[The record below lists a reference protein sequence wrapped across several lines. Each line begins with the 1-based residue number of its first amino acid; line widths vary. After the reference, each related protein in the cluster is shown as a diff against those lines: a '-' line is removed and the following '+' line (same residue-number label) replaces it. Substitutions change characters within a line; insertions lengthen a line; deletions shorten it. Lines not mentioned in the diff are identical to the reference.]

1 MARRVCPEVSGLWL
15 CGHIV
20 QLLAL
25 WSHSAAVVC
34 SKQPRPAW
42 LPWRGTTSALLS
54 DGHSLHTSDFSQAE
68 GTERAGTSQI
78 RACRNASSALLPCVE
93 RPHIAWMSS
102 EECSHHQLSQR
113 NGEEDPSVNPSTY
126 TGSPL
131 QGKQAF
137 SSCWH
142 AQLGCKWIFLF
153 VKYQAR
159 VVAQFFLFRS
169 NSVLPNYVQ
178 LLEVRMNHQRCET
191 KWLGLL
197 AEFSLIWKLSTAP
210 DECLLF
216 GSFSFQILFVLLTFF
231 LLQGTE
237 GPVSVKLSKFH
248 CWLTKH
254 WHCFA
259 IDAKWKRNNLIWS
272 DEKISFQNIFLFL
285 FFQIKSTPGF
295 NNYQN
300 SIVRKVVNKVT

>member
-231 LLQGTE
+231 FCKEQ
-237 GPVSVKLSKFH
+237 KARFLS
-248 CWLTKH
+248 
-254 WHCFA
+254 
-259 IDAKWKRNNLIWS
+259 
-272 DEKISFQNIFLFL
+272 
-285 FFQIKSTPGF
+285 
-295 NNYQN
+295 NYPN
-300 SIVRKVVNKVT
+300 SIVDSQSIGTVLLLMQNEKETIWFDLMKKYLSKIFFYFFSNKINPWF

>member
-54 DGHSLHTSDFSQAE
+54 DDHSLHTSDFSQAE

-231 LLQGTE
+231 FARNRRPGFCQIIQIPLLTHKALALFCYWCKMKKKQ
-237 GPVSVKLSKFH
+237 S
-248 CWLTKH
+248 
-254 WHCFA
+254 
-259 IDAKWKRNNLIWS
+259 DLIWW
-272 DEKISFQNIFLFL
+272 KNIFPKY
-285 FFQIKSTPGF
+285 FFIFFRIKSTPGF